1 MDRTSATE
9 LEGMLM
15 ATRRPL
21 QALADHVRENVP
33 GERRREVMIK
43 IATAMAELID
53 VSRMIYEEL
62 PDLNPHLEEERIAFE
77 MKRSITG
84 TKS

>member
-1 MDRTSATE
+1 MDRTSAAE

-53 VSRMIYEEL
+53 VSRMIYEEF

>member
-1 MDRTSATE
+1 MDRTSAVE

-15 ATRRPL
+15 AARQPL
-21 QALADHVRENVP
+21 QTLADHVRENVP

-53 VSRMIYEEL
+53 VSRMIYAEF
-62 PDLNPHLEEERIAFE
+62 PDLNPHLEEERIALE
-77 MKRSITG
+77 MKRSIME

>member
-1 MDRTSATE
+1 MHRTSAAE
-9 LEGMLM
+9 LEAMLM
-15 ATRRPL
+15 ATRQPL

-53 VSRMIYEEL
+53 VSRMIYEEFPEL
-62 PDLNPHLEEERIAFE
+62 DPHREEERIALE
-77 MKRSITG
+77 MKRSITR

>member
-1 MDRTSATE
+1 MDRTSAAE

-15 ATRRPL
+15 AARRPL

-53 VSRMIYEEL
+53 VSRMTTRNSPNLTLILRRSGL
-62 PDLNPHLEEERIAFE
+62 PSR
-77 MKRSITG
+77 
-84 TKS
+84 